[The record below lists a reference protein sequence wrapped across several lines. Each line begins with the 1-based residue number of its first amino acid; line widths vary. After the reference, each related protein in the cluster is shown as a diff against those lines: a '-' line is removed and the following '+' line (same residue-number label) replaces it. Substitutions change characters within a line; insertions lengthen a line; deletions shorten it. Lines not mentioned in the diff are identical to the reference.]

1 MSVEIRIKLEGG
13 IVEALENVQKA
24 TSEIQTKLG
33 VQETCEAKFR
43 SDMDIKK
50 AIEDLTEEYL
60 EEAKRRCGDGHGS
73 QTAMSKLL
81 GFQSYQA
88 FSYWEKR
95 HRSKR
100 GKQ

>member
-1 MSVEIRIKLEGG
+1 MSVEIRIRLEGG
-13 IVEALENVQKA
+13 ILESLEDVQRM

-33 VQETCEAKFR
+33 VQETCEVKFR
-43 SDMDIKK
+43 SDMDVKK
-50 AIEDLTEEYL
+50 AIEDLTEQYL

-73 QTAMSKLL
+73 KTAMSKLL

-88 FSYWEKR
+88 FAYWGKR

-100 GKQ
+100 SKQ